1 MIRRALCFATLAVS
15 FVCHAGSASAQPRN
29 AADTPGAVPSA
40 APAAD
45 RPEPAPAGVIA
56 SPAVERAIALG
67 RKKKNANH
75 ALVLRDAGQGFA
87 NAMAVLATPRWQA
100 PATKSGLWLEIYTP
114 LAWIA
119 QQAAH
124 ATREYRDFVLT
135 EDMVAPLVR
144 VYAHPDTPDIVT
156 ARGAAGTRSVERV
169 VMQNR
174 RRTVTVQPLS
184 SDDFTVEAKNAVG
197 GSLTY
202 GGQVVTF
209 ALDDVLRIF
218 GEGEFDVI
226 VVGTTGEKRYTV
238 KAKHFKRL
246 PL

>member
-1 MIRRALCFATLAVS
+1 MIRRALCFATIAIS
-15 FVCHAGSASAQPRN
+15 FVIHAASAGAQPGSALELSA
-29 AADTPGAVPSA
+29 
-40 APAAD
+40 
-45 RPEPAPAGVIA
+45 PAPAGVPPVPAPASAIA
-56 SPAVERAIALG
+56 APAVERAIALG
-67 RKKKNANH
+67 RKKKDANH

-87 NAMAVLATPRWQA
+87 NAMAVLAAPRWQA

-114 LAWIA
+114 LTWIA
-119 QQAAH
+119 QQAAN

-135 EDMVAPLVR
+135 EDMVAPIVR
-144 VYAHPDTPDIVT
+144 VYAHPDTPDIVS
-156 ARGAAGTRSVERV
+156 ARGAVGTRSVQRV

-184 SDDFTVEAKNAVG
+184 WEDFTVEAKNAVG

-202 GGQVVTF
+202 SGQVVTF

-226 VVGTTGEKRYTV
+226 VVGSTGEKRYTV
-238 KAKHFKRL
+238 KSKHFKRL
-246 PL
+246 PI

>member
-1 MIRRALCFATLAVS
+1 LIRRALCFATIAIS
-15 FVCHAGSASAQPRN
+15 FVIHAASAGAQPGSALELSA
-29 AADTPGAVPSA
+29 AVPA
-40 APAAD
+40 GLP
-45 RPEPAPAGVIA
+45 PVPAPASTIA

-67 RKKKNANH
+67 RKKKDGNH

-87 NAMAVLATPRWQA
+87 NAMAVLAAPRWQA

-114 LAWIA
+114 LTWIA
-119 QQAAH
+119 QQAAN

-135 EDMVAPLVR
+135 EDMVAPIVR
-144 VYAHPDTPDIVT
+144 VYAHPDTPDIVS
-156 ARGAAGTRSVERV
+156 ARGAAGTRSVQRV

-202 GGQVVTF
+202 SGQVVTF

-226 VVGTTGEKRYTV
+226 VVGSTGEKRYTV

-246 PL
+246 PM